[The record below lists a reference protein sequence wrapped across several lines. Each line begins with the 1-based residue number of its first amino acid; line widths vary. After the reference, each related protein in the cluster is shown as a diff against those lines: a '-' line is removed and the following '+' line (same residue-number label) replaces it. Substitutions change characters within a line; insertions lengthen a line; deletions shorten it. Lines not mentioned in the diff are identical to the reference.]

1 MTERPPALAAWHKI
15 AENRDATALDGLLAD
30 DVVFR
35 SPAVFKPQEGK
46 VITAAY
52 LAAAIAVLG
61 PSLVY
66 TGEWFDDHGAVLEF
80 EAELGDV
87 ELQGVDII
95 RWNADDRIESFT
107 VMVRPLKG
115 LQALIPQM
123 AEELRPKPA
132 TTAQAPPV
140 PDWQ

>member
-1 MTERPPALAAWHKI
+1 MTVRPAPLAAWHKI
-15 AENRDATALDGLLAD
+15 AESRDPAALDALLAD

-35 SPAVFKPQEGK
+35 SPAVYKPQEGK
-46 VITAAY
+46 AITTAY
-52 LAAAIAVLG
+52 LSAALAVLG

-87 ELQGVDII
+87 ELQGVDIL
-95 RWNADDRIESFT
+95 RWNADGLLTSFA

-115 LQALIPQM
+115 LQALIPPM
-123 AEELRPKPA
+123 AEELRPKP
-132 TTAQAPPV
+132 V
-140 PDWQ
+140 

>member
-1 MTERPPALAAWHKI
+1 MTDRPAPLAAWHKI
-15 AENRDATALDGLLAD
+15 AESRDPAALDALLAD

-35 SPAVFKPQEGK
+35 SPAVYKPQEGK
-46 VITAAY
+46 AITTAY
-52 LAAAIAVLG
+52 LSAALTVLG

-87 ELQGVDII
+87 ELQGVDIL
-95 RWNADDRIESFT
+95 RWNADGQLTSFA

-115 LQALIPQM
+115 LQALIPPM
-123 AEELRPKPA
+123 AEELRPKP
-132 TTAQAPPV
+132 V
-140 PDWQ
+140 